1 MEKLV
6 GEIRNGAGRF
16 ATLAVKNLLDRSVS
30 RSSGLLKRYRENG
43 IGDGESRGAAEERRR
58 RVVLI
63 KRQRRKKKVEHLFEA
78 TCSVSRH
85 ADIHSTA
92 LQLRH
97 LTYGFNYS
105 ARATGA
111 RRRIRSN

>member
-63 KRQRRKKKVEHLFEA
+63 KRQRRKKKSGTSFRGNVFRLA
-78 TCSVSRH
+78 TRGYPFDRVT
-85 ADIHSTA
+85 ITPP
-92 LQLRH
+92 
-97 LTYGFNYS
+97 YI
-105 ARATGA
+105 
-111 RRRIRSN
+111 RI